1 MQEQTAPPGSAK
13 RLPMWLRASG
23 PGLPRCTAA
32 LAGIFFLCA
41 LALGGCTT
49 LPSLAGRTSS
59 TALADGAATRIGQ
72 AVAPLAA
79 AHPGASGVHALPDG
93 RDAFTARMLLAQAA
107 ERSLDVQY
115 YIWHQDITGT
125 LLFAALRAA
134 AERGV
139 RVRLLLDDNN
149 TAGLDPMLSLLNAQ
163 PNIEVRLFNP
173 FVLRSGQSL
182 AYLTDFFRLNRRM
195 HNKSFT
201 ADNQVTIV
209 GGRNIGDEYFGAA
222 GEVLFADLDVMALGP
237 VVLDVSRDFD
247 RYWNSDS
254 AYPLAALVPPAGPDA
269 LAQTDTAAARVAAG
283 PAAAGYMAALRAS
296 PFTAQLLEKTLPL
309 EWAATRLVSDDPS
322 KVLGKAPPGSTV
334 MPQLKP
340 LLGDPVTELD
350 LVSPY
355 FVPSQKAVDAFIAMA
370 ARGVQVNILT
380 NSLEATDVAAVHAG
394 YAKWR
399 KPLLEGG
406 VALYELRRAWPQG
419 ADRKGSGPLGS
430 SASSL
435 HAKTFSVDRSRV
447 FIGSYNFDPRS
458 AELNTEMGVV
468 IDSPAL
474 AGQIAAALRRDVP
487 RRAYRVR
494 LDDQG
499 RPYWTEQQEG
509 HARVYTTEPGTG
521 FLKRLGVGLLSLLPI
536 DWML

>member
-1 MQEQTAPPGSAK
+1 MPCGTATLVA
-13 RLPMWLRASG
+13 
-23 PGLPRCTAA
+23 
-32 LAGIFFLCA
+32 IIFLCT
-41 LALGGCTT
+41 LTLGGCTT
-49 LPSLAGRTSS
+49 LPTLAGRTSS
-59 TALADGAATRIGQ
+59 TVLTDGATTRIGQ

-79 AHPGASGVHALPDG
+79 SHPGASGVHALPDG

-125 LLFAALRAA
+125 LLFDALRAA
-134 AERGV
+134 AGRGV

-149 TAGLDPMLSLLNAQ
+149 TAGLDQILSLLDAQ

-173 FVLRSGQSL
+173 FVLRSTRPLG
-182 AYLTDFFRLNRRM
+182 YLTDFFRLNRRM

-201 ADNQVTIV
+201 ADNQATIV

-222 GEVLFADLDVMALGP
+222 GEMLFADLDVMALGP
-237 VVLDVSRDFD
+237 VVSEVSRDFD

-254 AYPLAALVPPAGPDA
+254 AYPLASLVPPADGAVIAQIDA
-269 LAQTDTAAARVAAG
+269 EAARTVSSAAAAD
-283 PAAAGYMAALRAS
+283 YMAALRAS
-296 PFTAQLLEKTLPL
+296 PFTAQLLERTLPL

-340 LLGDPVTELD
+340 LLGDPVSELD

-355 FVPSQKAVDAFIAMA
+355 FVPSQAAVDAFIAMA
-370 ARGVQVNILT
+370 ARGVKVNILT

-399 KPLLEGG
+399 KPLLAGG
-406 VALYELRRAWPQG
+406 VALHELRRAWSQE
-419 ADRKGSGPLGS
+419 AERKGAGPLGS

-487 RRAYRVR
+487 NRAYRVR
-494 LDDQG
+494 LDGDGQ
-499 RPYWTEQQEG
+499 PYWIEQRQG
-509 HARVYTTEPGTG
+509 ATRQYTTEPGTG
-521 FLKRLGVGLLSLLPI
+521 FLKRLGVRLLSLLPI